1 MQRLVLCIRPFLC
14 RFIDLTLLFRRD
26 ILTHVSS
33 SQAPARSV
41 AGIGRLL
48 PTAVTKTTPKALL
61 AMAVGLVLAS
71 CSSSDNAAA
80 DGSAGASNETLNLYN
95 WSEYMPQEI
104 LDGFEEETGIAVNYT
119 TFDSNEAMYAK
130 LKLLDDSSQYDLAIP
145 STYYVEKMAKE
156 GLLQALDKS
165 KLSNF
170 NNLDT
175 SFTNTKVDPDNK
187 YSIPY
192 MWGSTGL
199 AINGDSVDPATVNSW
214 NDLWDPKYKGQVMLT
229 NDVREVFGMA
239 LLTLGYSGNSSNP
252 EEIKAA
258 YDKLT
263 TLMPNVKTFNSDAT
277 RMPYIEGETTLGM
290 TWNGEAVMAN
300 DEGLTS
306 LVYKYPSEG
315 AILWMD
321 NFVIPKN
328 AKQVDAAHKFIDYLL
343 RPENAKIVSEEI
355 GYASPN
361 LAAREMMDESVR
373 NNPAIYPSKD
383 VLAKAEFQE
392 DVGDEAL
399 QMYQQYWDKLKTGR

>member
-1 MQRLVLCIRPFLC
+1 MARLSFELSINTTTRPVKRFFIRSAPKVLL
-14 RFIDLTLLFRRD
+14 
-26 ILTHVSS
+26 S
-33 SQAPARSV
+33 AA
-41 AGIGRLL
+41 IG
-48 PTAVTKTTPKALL
+48 L
-61 AMAVGLVLAS
+61 ALAS
-71 CSSSDNAAA
+71 CSNSDNAAA
-80 DGSAGASNETLNLYN
+80 EGAATSDVTLNLYN

-104 LDGFEEETGIAVNYT
+104 IDGFEDETGISVNYT

-130 LKLLDDSSQYDLAIP
+130 LKLLDDSSQYDLAVP
-145 STYYVEKMAKE
+145 STYYVEKMAGE
-156 GLLQALDKS
+156 GLLQELDKS

-170 NNLDT
+170 SNLDT
-175 SFTNTKVDPDNK
+175 SFINKKVDPENK

-199 AINGDSVDPATVNSW
+199 AINGDMFDPATVNSW
-214 NDLWDPKYKGQVMLT
+214 EDLWRPEYKNQVMLM
-229 NDVREVFGMA
+229 NDMREVFGMA

-258 YDKLT
+258 YEKLT

-277 RMPYIEGETTLGM
+277 RIPYIEGETNVGM

-300 DEGLTS
+300 EEGLTS
-306 LVYKYPSEG
+306 LVYKYPTEG

-328 AKQVDAAHKFIDYLL
+328 AKNVDAAHKFIDYLL
-343 RPENAKIVSEEI
+343 QPENAKIVSEEI

-361 LAAREMMDESVR
+361 LAARELMDEDVR
-373 NNPAIYPSKD
+373 NNKTIYPDPQTLS
-383 VLAKAEFQE
+383 KAEFQE

-399 QMYQQYWDKLKTGR
+399 QVYQQYWDMLKTGR

>member
-1 MQRLVLCIRPFLC
+1 
-14 RFIDLTLLFRRD
+14 LTQL
-26 ILTHVSS
+26 SS
-33 SQAPARSV
+33 CSS
-41 AGIGRLL
+41 
-48 PTAVTKTTPKALL
+48 TNSTTKMLPKALL
-61 AMAVGLVLAS
+61 CAAIGLTLAS
-71 CSSSDNAAA
+71 CSSSDNAAV
-80 DGSAGASNETLNLYN
+80 DGEAASDVTLNLYN

-104 LDGFEEETGIAVNYT
+104 LDGFEDETGIRVNYT

-156 GLLQALDKS
+156 GLLQELDKS

-170 NNLDT
+170 SNLDT
-175 SFTNTKVDPDNK
+175 SFINKKVDPENK

-199 AINGDSVDPATVNSW
+199 AINGDVIDPATVNSW
-214 NDLWDPKYKGQVMLT
+214 NDLWRPEYKNQVMLM
-229 NDVREVFGMA
+229 NDMREVFGMA

-258 YDKLT
+258 YEKLI

-277 RMPYIEGETTLGM
+277 RIPYIEGETNVGM
-290 TWNGEAVMAN
+290 TWNGEAVIAN
-300 DEGLTS
+300 NEGLTS
-306 LVYKYPSEG
+306 LVYKYPTEG

-328 AKQVDAAHKFIDYLL
+328 AKNVDAAHKFIDYLL
-343 RPENAKIVSEEI
+343 QPENAKIVSEEI

-361 LAAREMMDESVR
+361 LAARKLMPEEVR
-373 NNPAIYPSKD
+373 NNPTIYPSPA

-399 QMYQQYWDKLKTGR
+399 QVYQQYWDKLKTGR

>member
-1 MQRLVLCIRPFLC
+1 MTRL
-14 RFIDLTLLFRRD
+14 
-26 ILTHVSS
+26 SS
-33 SQAPARSV
+33 SKTSTSLQA
-41 AGIGRLL
+41 I
-48 PTAVTKTTPKALL
+48 KHNMPKLILSA
-61 AMAVGLVLAS
+61 AIALVLAS
-71 CSSSDNAAA
+71 CSNSDTAAIDGAPSSDV
-80 DGSAGASNETLNLYN
+80 TLNLYN

-104 LDGFEEETGIAVNYT
+104 LDGFEAETGISVNYT

-130 LKLLDDSSQYDLAIP
+130 LKLLDDSSQYDLAVP
-145 STYYVEKMAKE
+145 STYYVEKMANE
-156 GLLQALDKS
+156 GLLQEIDQS

-199 AINGDSVDPATVNSW
+199 AINGDTIDPDSVNSW
-214 NDLWDPKYKGQVMLT
+214 NDLWKPEYKSQVMLT

-239 LLTLGYSGNSSNP
+239 LLTLGYSGNSRDSD
-252 EEIKAA
+252 EIKAA
-258 YDKLT
+258 YEKLT

-277 RMPYIEGETTLGM
+277 RMPYIEGETALGM

-300 DEGLTS
+300 DEGMTS

-328 AKQVDAAHKFIDYLL
+328 AKQVDAAHQFIDYLL

-361 LAAREMMDESVR
+361 SGARELMDEAVR
-373 NNPAIYPSKD
+373 NNATIYPSKE

-392 DVGDEAL
+392 DVGDDAL
-399 QMYQQYWDKLKTGR
+399 QVYQQYWDMLKTGR

>member
-1 MQRLVLCIRPFLC
+1 MTQLSSHLTTSASSRGALNLVPKV
-14 RFIDLTLLFRRD
+14 LLSAA
-26 ILTHVSS
+26 I
-33 SQAPARSV
+33 
-41 AGIGRLL
+41 
-48 PTAVTKTTPKALL
+48 
-61 AMAVGLVLAS
+61 GLVLAS
-71 CSSSDNAAA
+71 CSNSDTAAVEGAA
-80 DGSAGASNETLNLYN
+80 DSDVTLNLYN

-104 LDGFEEETGIAVNYT
+104 LDGFEKETGIRVNYT

-130 LKLLDDSSQYDLAIP
+130 LKLLDDSSQYDLAVP

-156 GLLQALDKS
+156 GLLQELDKS

-170 NNLDT
+170 KNLDT
-175 SFTNTKVDPDNK
+175 SFTNKKVDPENK

-199 AINGDSVDPATVNSW
+199 AINGDAVDPATVNSW
-214 NDLWDPKYKGQVMLT
+214 NDLWRPEYKNQVMLM
-229 NDVREVFGMA
+229 NDMREVFGMA
-239 LLTLGYSGNSSNP
+239 LLTMGYSGNSKNP

-258 YDKLT
+258 YEKLA

-277 RMPYIEGETTLGM
+277 RIPYIEGETNLGM

-306 LVYKYPSEG
+306 LVYKYPTEG

-328 AKQVDAAHKFIDYLL
+328 AKNVDAAHKFIDYLL
-343 RPENAKIVSEEI
+343 QPENAKIVSEEI

-361 LAAREMMDESVR
+361 LAARELMEESVR
-373 NNPAIYPSKD
+373 NNPTIYPGPQ
-383 VLAKAEFQE
+383 VLEKAEFQE

-399 QMYQQYWDKLKTGR
+399 QVYQQYWDKLKTGR

>member
-1 MQRLVLCIRPFLC
+1 M
-14 RFIDLTLLFRRD
+14 
-26 ILTHVSS
+26 THLSS
-33 SQAPARSV
+33 SHRSTS
-41 AGIGRLL
+41 
-48 PTAVTKTTPKALL
+48 TAAHASTRMLPKALL
-61 AMAVGLVLAS
+61 CAAIGFTLAS
-71 CSSSDNAAA
+71 CSNSDNAAT
-80 DGSAGASNETLNLYN
+80 DSAATSDVTLNLYN

-104 LDGFEEETGIAVNYT
+104 LDGFEKETGINVNYT

-156 GLLQALDKS
+156 GLLQELDKS

-170 NNLDT
+170 KNLDT
-175 SFTNTKVDPDNK
+175 SFTNTKVDPENK

-199 AINGDSVDPATVNSW
+199 AINGDAIDPATVNSW
-214 NDLWDPKYKGQVMLT
+214 NDLWRPEYKGQVMLM
-229 NDVREVFGMA
+229 NDMREVFGMS
-239 LLTLGYSGNSSNP
+239 LLTLGYSGNSRNP
-252 EEIKAA
+252 DEIKAA
-258 YDKLT
+258 YEKLT
-263 TLMPNVKTFNSDAT
+263 TLMPNVKTFNSDAS
-277 RMPYIEGETTLGM
+277 RMPYIEGETNLGM
-290 TWNGEAVMAN
+290 TWNGEAVIAN

-343 RPENAKIVSEEI
+343 RPENSKIVSEEI

-361 LAAREMMDESVR
+361 LAARELMTDDVR
-373 NNPAIYPSKD
+373 NNPIIYPSKE
-383 VLAKAEFQE
+383 VLANAEFQE
-392 DVGDEAL
+392 DVGDDAL
-399 QMYQQYWDKLKTGR
+399 QVYQQYWNKLKTGR

>member
-1 MQRLVLCIRPFLC
+1 MPYLSSRHSSVNTASRA
-14 RFIDLTLLFRRD
+14 FIKML
-26 ILTHVSS
+26 
-33 SQAPARSV
+33 
-41 AGIGRLL
+41 
-48 PTAVTKTTPKALL
+48 PKALL
-61 AMAVGLVLAS
+61 CAAVGLTLAS
-71 CSSSDNAAA
+71 CSNSDTAATDSTA
-80 DGSAGASNETLNLYN
+80 TSDVTLNLYN

-104 LDGFEEETGIAVNYT
+104 LDGFKKETGISVNYT

-130 LKLLDDSSQYDLAIP
+130 LKLLDESSQYDIAIP

-156 GLLQALDKS
+156 GLLQELDKS

-170 NNLDT
+170 KNLDT
-175 SFTNTKVDPDNK
+175 SFINKKVDPDNK

-199 AINGDSVDPATVNSW
+199 AINGDVIDPATVNSW
-214 NDLWDPKYKGQVMLT
+214 NDLWRPEYKGQVMLM
-229 NDVREVFGMA
+229 NDMREVFGMS
-239 LLTLGYSGNSSNP
+239 LLTLGYSGNSTNP
-252 EEIKAA
+252 DEIKAA

-277 RMPYIEGETTLGM
+277 RMPYIEGETNIGM
-290 TWNGEAVMAN
+290 TWNGEVVMAN

-328 AKQVDAAHKFIDYLL
+328 AKNVDAAHQFIDYLL

-361 LAAREMMDESVR
+361 LAARELMPESVR
-373 NNPAIYPSKD
+373 NNPTIYPSKE

-392 DVGDEAL
+392 DVGDDAL
-399 QMYQQYWDKLKTGR
+399 QVYQRYWDKLKTSR

>member
-1 MQRLVLCIRPFLC
+1 MPRL
-14 RFIDLTLLFRRD
+14 
-26 ILTHVSS
+26 SS
-33 SQAPARSV
+33 H
-41 AGIGRLL
+41 L
-48 PTAVTKTTPKALL
+48 PTTNNSSASRNPIQMLPKALL
-61 AMAVGLVLAS
+61 CAAIGMTLAS
-71 CSSSDNAAA
+71 CSNSDNIAA
-80 DGSAGASNETLNLYN
+80 DGTTASAETLNLYN

-104 LDGFEEETGIAVNYT
+104 LDGFEEETGINVNYT

-156 GLLQALDKS
+156 GLLQELDKS

-170 NNLDT
+170 RNLDT
-175 SFTNTKVDPDNK
+175 SFTNTKVDPENK

-199 AINGDSVDPATVNSW
+199 AINGDSIDPATVNSW
-214 NDLWDPKYKGQVMLT
+214 NDLWRPEYKGQVMLM
-229 NDVREVFGMA
+229 NDMREVFGMS
-239 LLTLGYSGNSSNP
+239 LLTLGYSGNSTDP
-252 EEIKAA
+252 DEIEAA
-258 YDKLT
+258 YNKLI
-263 TLMPNVKTFNSDAT
+263 TLIPNVKTFNSDAS
-277 RMPYIEGETTLGM
+277 RMPYIEGETTIGM

-300 DEGLTS
+300 NEGLTS
-306 LVYKYPSEG
+306 LVYKYPAEG

-328 AKQVDAAHKFIDYLL
+328 AKHVDAAHKFIDYLM

-361 LAAREMMDESVR
+361 LAARELMTDDVR
-373 NNPAIYPSKD
+373 NNPVIYPSKE

-392 DVGDEAL
+392 DVGDDAL
-399 QMYQQYWDKLKTGR
+399 QVYQRYWDKLKTSR

>member
-1 MQRLVLCIRPFLC
+1 MSQSLYGLFAKPATHPVKRTFMTAAPKVLLSAAI
-14 RFIDLTLLFRRD
+14 
-26 ILTHVSS
+26 
-33 SQAPARSV
+33 A
-41 AGIGRLL
+41 
-48 PTAVTKTTPKALL
+48 
-61 AMAVGLVLAS
+61 LVLAS
-71 CSSSDNAAA
+71 CSNSDTAATDGTPSSDV
-80 DGSAGASNETLNLYN
+80 TLNLYN

-104 LDGFEEETGIAVNYT
+104 LDGFEAETGISVNYT

-130 LKLLDDSSQYDLAIP
+130 LKLLDDSSQYDLAVP
-145 STYYVEKMAKE
+145 STYYVEKMANE
-156 GLLQALDKS
+156 GLLQEIDQS

-170 NNLDT
+170 DNLDT
-175 SFTNTKVDPDNK
+175 SFTNTKVDPENK

-199 AINGDSVDPATVNSW
+199 AINGDVVDPATVNSW
-214 NDLWDPKYKGQVMLT
+214 DDLWRPEYKNQVMLM
-229 NDVREVFGMA
+229 NDMREVFGMA

-263 TLMPNVKTFNSDAT
+263 TIMPNVKTFNSDAT
-277 RMPYIEGETTLGM
+277 RIPYIEGETNLGM

-306 LVYKYPSEG
+306 LVYKYPTDG

-328 AKQVDAAHKFIDYLL
+328 AKNVDAAHQFIDYLL
-343 RPENAKIVSEEI
+343 QPENAKIVSEEI

-361 LAAREMMDESVR
+361 IAARELMDESIR
-373 NNPAIYPSKD
+373 NNPTIYPSKEI
-383 VLAKAEFQE
+383 LAKAEFQE

-399 QMYQQYWDKLKTGR
+399 QVYQQYWDMLKTGR

>member
-1 MQRLVLCIRPFLC
+1 
-14 RFIDLTLLFRRD
+14 
-26 ILTHVSS
+26 
-33 SQAPARSV
+33 
-41 AGIGRLL
+41 
-48 PTAVTKTTPKALL
+48 
-61 AMAVGLVLAS
+61 
-71 CSSSDNAAA
+71 
-80 DGSAGASNETLNLYN
+80 
-95 WSEYMPQEI
+95 
-104 LDGFEEETGIAVNYT
+104 
-119 TFDSNEAMYAK
+119 
-130 LKLLDDSSQYDLAIP
+130 
-145 STYYVEKMAKE
+145 
-156 GLLQALDKS
+156 
-165 KLSNF
+165 
-170 NNLDT
+170 
-175 SFTNTKVDPDNK
+175 
-187 YSIPY
+187 
-192 MWGSTGL
+192 
-199 AINGDSVDPATVNSW
+199 
-214 NDLWDPKYKGQVMLT
+214 
-229 NDVREVFGMA
+229 
-239 LLTLGYSGNSSNP
+239 
-252 EEIKAA
+252 
-258 YDKLT
+258 

-373 NNPAIYPSKD
+373 NNPAIYPSKE

>member
-1 MQRLVLCIRPFLC
+1 MPYLSSRHSSVNTASRA
-14 RFIDLTLLFRRD
+14 FIKML
-26 ILTHVSS
+26 
-33 SQAPARSV
+33 
-41 AGIGRLL
+41 
-48 PTAVTKTTPKALL
+48 PKALL
-61 AMAVGLVLAS
+61 CAAVGLTLAS
-71 CSSSDNAAA
+71 CSNSDTAATDSTA
-80 DGSAGASNETLNLYN
+80 TSDVTLNLYN

-104 LDGFEEETGIAVNYT
+104 LDGFKKETGISVNYT

-130 LKLLDDSSQYDLAIP
+130 LKLLDESSQYDIAIP

-156 GLLQALDKS
+156 GLLQELDKS

-170 NNLDT
+170 KNLDT
-175 SFTNTKVDPDNK
+175 SFINKKVDPDNK

-199 AINGDSVDPATVNSW
+199 AINGDVIDPATVNSW
-214 NDLWDPKYKGQVMLT
+214 NDLWRPEYKGQVMLM
-229 NDVREVFGMA
+229 NDMREVFGMS
-239 LLTLGYSGNSSNP
+239 LLTLGYSGNSTNP
-252 EEIKAA
+252 DEIKAA

-277 RMPYIEGETTLGM
+277 RMPYIEGETNIGM

-328 AKQVDAAHKFIDYLL
+328 AKNVDAAHQFIDYLL

-361 LAAREMMDESVR
+361 LAARELMPESVR
-373 NNPAIYPSKD
+373 NNPTIYPSKE

-392 DVGDEAL
+392 DVGDDAL
-399 QMYQQYWDKLKTGR
+399 QVYQRYWDKLKTSR

>member
-1 MQRLVLCIRPFLC
+1 M
-14 RFIDLTLLFRRD
+14 
-26 ILTHVSS
+26 THLSS
-33 SQAPARSV
+33 NISARIV
-41 AGIGRLL
+41 
-48 PTAVTKTTPKALL
+48 PKALL

-71 CSSSDNAAA
+71 CSNSETTAA
-80 DGSAGASNETLNLYN
+80 DGSDEAGSTTLNLYN

-130 LKLLDDSSQYDLAIP
+130 LKLLDDSSQYDLAVP
-145 STYYVEKMAKE
+145 STYYVEKMANE
-156 GLLQALDKS
+156 GLLQELDKS

-170 NNLDT
+170 SNLDT
-175 SFTNTKVDPDNK
+175 SFTNTEVDPENK
-187 YSIPY
+187 YSVPY

-199 AINGDSVDPATVNSW
+199 AINGDTVDPETVNSW
-214 NDLWDPKYKGQVMLT
+214 EDLWSPDYEGQVMLT

-252 EEIKAA
+252 EEIEAA

-263 TLMPNVKTFNSDAT
+263 SLMPNVKTFNSDAT
-277 RMPYIEGETTLGM
+277 RMPYIEGETSLGM

-328 AKQVDAAHKFIDYLL
+328 AKQVDAAHQFIDYLL

-361 LAAREMMDESVR
+361 MAARELMDEEVR
-373 NNPAIYPSKD
+373 NNPTIYPSQE
-383 VLAKAEFQE
+383 VLANAEFQE

-399 QMYQQYWDKLKTGR
+399 QVYQQYWDQLKTSR

>member
-1 MQRLVLCIRPFLC
+1 MSHLSSRLSTSN
-14 RFIDLTLLFRRD
+14 LTRML
-26 ILTHVSS
+26 
-33 SQAPARSV
+33 
-41 AGIGRLL
+41 
-48 PTAVTKTTPKALL
+48 PKALL
-61 AMAVGLVLAS
+61 CVAIGLSLAS
-71 CSSSDNAAA
+71 CSKSDNAATEGTA
-80 DGSAGASNETLNLYN
+80 TSNVTLNLYN

-104 LDGFEEETGIAVNYT
+104 LDGFEKETGIRVNYT

-156 GLLQALDKS
+156 GLLQELDKS

-170 NNLDT
+170 KNLDT

-199 AINGDSVDPATVNSW
+199 AINGEAIDPATVNSW
-214 NDLWDPKYKGQVMLT
+214 NDLWRPEYKGQVMLM
-229 NDVREVFGMA
+229 NDMREVFGMS
-239 LLTLGYSGNSSNP
+239 LLTLGYSGNSKNP
-252 EEIKAA
+252 DEIKAA
-258 YDKLT
+258 YEKLT
-263 TLMPNVKTFNSDAT
+263 TLMPNVKTFNSDAS
-277 RMPYIEGETTLGM
+277 RMPYMEGETTVGM
-290 TWNGEAVMAN
+290 TWNGEAIIAN
-300 DEGLTS
+300 NEGLTS
-306 LVYKYPSEG
+306 LVYKYPTEG

-343 RPENAKIVSEEI
+343 RPENSKIVSEEI

-361 LAAREMMDESVR
+361 IAARELMPEDVR
-373 NNPAIYPSKD
+373 NNPTIYPSKD

-392 DVGDEAL
+392 DVGDDAL
-399 QMYQQYWDKLKTGR
+399 QVYQQYWDKLKTGR

>member
-1 MQRLVLCIRPFLC
+1 MQRLVLCIRPFLR

-48 PTAVTKTTPKALL
+48 PTAVTKTAPKALL

-156 GLLQALDKS
+156 GLLQELDKS

-214 NDLWDPKYKGQVMLT
+214 NDLWDPKYKDQVMLT

-239 LLTLGYSGNSSNP
+239 LLTLGYSGNSSNT

-306 LVYKYPSEG
+306 LVYKYPTEG

-373 NNPAIYPSKD
+373 NNPAIYPSKE

-399 QMYQQYWDKLKTGR
+399 QVYQQYWDKLKTGR

>member
-1 MQRLVLCIRPFLC
+1 M
-14 RFIDLTLLFRRD
+14 
-26 ILTHVSS
+26 THVSS

-48 PTAVTKTTPKALL
+48 PTAVTKTAPKALL

-80 DGSAGASNETLNLYN
+80 DGSSGTSNETLNLYN

-156 GLLQALDKS
+156 GLLQELDKS

-373 NNPAIYPSKD
+373 NNPAIYPSKE

>member
-1 MQRLVLCIRPFLC
+1 MP
-14 RFIDLTLLFRRD
+14 LLSLQNQAVSATHRHR
-26 ILTHVSS
+26 IL
-33 SQAPARSV
+33 
-41 AGIGRLL
+41 
-48 PTAVTKTTPKALL
+48 PKALL
-61 AMAVGLVLAS
+61 CMAIGLALAS
-71 CSSSDNAAA
+71 CSNSDNAAA
-80 DGSAGASNETLNLYN
+80 TDTPMSNVTLNLYN

-104 LDGFEEETGIAVNYT
+104 LDGFKKETGISINYT

-170 NNLDT
+170 SNLDT

-199 AINGDSVDPATVNSW
+199 AINGDVIDPASVNSW
-214 NDLWDPKYKGQVMLT
+214 NDLWRPEYKNQVMLM
-229 NDVREVFGMA
+229 NDMREVFGMT
-239 LLTLGYSGNSSNP
+239 LLTLGYSGNSRNP

-258 YDKLT
+258 YQKLT

-277 RMPYIEGETTLGM
+277 RIPYIEGETNIGM

-306 LVYKYPSEG
+306 LVYKYPTEG

-328 AKQVDAAHKFIDYLL
+328 AKQVDAAHQFIDYLL

-361 LAAREMMDESVR
+361 LAARELMDESVR
-373 NNPAIYPSKD
+373 NNATIYPSKD
-383 VLAKAEFQE
+383 ILAKAEFQE

-399 QMYQQYWDKLKTGR
+399 QVYQQYWDMLKTGR